1 MFIFDFEDTI
11 SFSYVDDN
19 TTKAK
24 LFKDSWAKG
33 ITNLAAAAGL
43 SFGLIQKKQK
53 IKTKA
58 MLQRSGHTPG
68 PLPLSV
74 FPALF
79 PSPQGLS
86 AEAPAHANAFKCIV
100 LK

>member
-11 SFSYVDDN
+11 SFTYVDDN

-43 SFGLIQKKQK
+43 DPKE
-53 IKTKA
+53 TKNQDKGNA
-58 MLQRSGHTPG
+58 STLRPYSRPAAFVGFPG
-68 PLPLSV
+68 AFSVPAGSLSRG
-74 FPALF
+74 PCAR
-79 PSPQGLS
+79 Q
-86 AEAPAHANAFKCIV
+86 CI
-100 LK
+100 

>member
-11 SFSYVDDN
+11 SFTYVDDN

-53 IKTKA
+53 IKTNA
-58 MLQRSGHTPG
+58 MLPRSGPTHGAQPFVG
-68 PLPLSV
+68 AS
-74 FPALF
+74 ALF
-79 PSPQGLS
+79 CLNL
-86 AEAPAHANAFKCIV
+86 HNALF
-100 LK
+100 LL